1 LSNANEI
8 KMHQFFRG
16 VDWAKLSK
24 RQLKPPFRPNV
35 SGIKDLKYF
44 DKVKDPLMTVL
55 LMKKFRCSPKR
66 V

>member
-1 LSNANEI
+1 
-8 KMHQFFRG
+8 MHQFFRG

-44 DKVKDPLMTVL
+44 DKVKENLRNGIL
-55 LMKKFRCSPKR
+55 IGKNRCLQKR